1 MVKKSLFLICL
12 PKGLAR
18 SGAGFIKIFWL
29 IICTGS
35 RIILKKGGIHRTQ
48 YTVQSTQYTVHS
60 TQYTVH
66 ITLHTFFFIWLNKY
80 TSITD

>member
-35 RIILKKGGIHRTQ
+35 RIILKKGGIHSTQ
-48 YTVQSTQYTVHS
+48 YTVHSTEYTVHS

-66 ITLHTFFFIWLNKY
+66 SAHY
-80 TSITD
+80 TAYILFHLVE